1 MKTLLSKIASVLAFI
16 IGGMAIFAG
25 GKVLLGNMPD
35 YYVINW
41 VPVYNFG
48 IGLVSVFLLAALIWK
63 NSKHAVT
70 AAITTL
76 GLHSI
81 VMVVLQTAYRDVV
94 ALDSIRAMTIRITAW
109 IVITALVLVQSWIS
123 NNVRADKAL
132 EQRAHR

>member
-123 NNVRADKAL
+123 KNVRGDKAL